1 MFFSVN
7 ESVPGGVGFDLVL
20 VMFAWAQKARPR
32 NDDAFL
38 SYDRGKEI
46 IGYKEVTTVIRGV
59 AQEFGFDPVHYHM
72 HSLRV
77 GGASTLAAAGKPS
90 HYIQKMGRW
99 KSLAFLQYIHWA
111 VSGMA
116 DALQTLSNPGVFTS
130 VHLKRINPAAVLQ
143 V

>member
-1 MFFSVN
+1 VI
-7 ESVPGGVGFDLVL
+7 
-20 VMFAWAQKARPR
+20 
-32 NDDAFL
+32 
-38 SYDRGKEI
+38 SYTS
-46 IGYKEVTTVIRGV
+46 VTTVIKEIAR
-59 AQEFGFDPVHYHM
+59 EFGFDPRHYHM

-116 DALQTLSNPGVFTS
+116 DALKTLSNPGVFTS
-130 VHLKRINPAAVLQ
+130 RHLKRVNPAAVLQ
-143 V
+143 G